1 MLKLAVLPHTG
12 CRLRNAYVTGMG
24 SLLCARPS
32 RPGRWVGI
40 LSVRV
45 QLPCF
50 APCSHLRGRGQVAD
64 VLAVDVAAAMLATL
78 CAAHGCA
85 GPLGNEPGVR
95 TWLGDVESVPAYQAR
110 SGRL

>member
-1 MLKLAVLPHTG
+1 VE
-12 CRLRNAYVTGMG
+12 
-24 SLLCARPS
+24 
-32 RPGRWVGI
+32 
-40 LSVRV
+40 
-45 QLPCF
+45 
-50 APCSHLRGRGQVAD
+50 D

-110 SGRL
+110 LGGL